1 MMGKRVLSF
10 LLIPY
15 YVVAIYTE
23 DLFVEAESFHLS
35 EWTLWA
41 RC

>member
-23 DLFVEAESFHLS
+23 DLFVEFESIHLS
-35 EWTLWA
+35 YRKFLG